1 MLRTILLLGSLLF
14 LTYDLAAQNGEARR
28 QITKIIQSSKAKI
41 GVSVLGLEDR
51 DTLAFDGKGH
61 YPMQSVYKF
70 PLAVA
75 VLHEVDRGTLSL
87 DMKIRIRKEDL
98 LPETWSP
105 LRDKYPQGGVDVP
118 LSEILRYTVSLS
130 DNNGCDIMF
139 RMLGGPA
146 KVEAYIRSIG
156 ITGMAFAATEEE
168 MHANPKTQFSNWCEP
183 DAMVKLLDMF
193 NGGRILSE
201 SSRKFLWDVMTETST
216 GPNRIKGL
224 LPPGTVV
231 AHKTG
236 SSGKNRKG
244 ITYAVNDVG
253 IITLPNGKHVA
264 IVAYVS
270 NSRDDNDT
278 LENIIARI
286 SKVVWD
292 YFSSKKCRSL
302 QFHVQT
308 YRSEIDR
315 TAIGIVGRIGDMLPV
330 DRHRG
335 PFHDA

>member
-1 MLRTILLLGSLLF
+1 MFPMFRTILFLGFLF
-14 LTYDLAAQNGEARR
+14 LLTHDLAAQKSEARHK
-28 QITKIIQSSKAKI
+28 ITKIIQSSKAKVGI
-41 GVSVLGLEDR
+41 SVLGLEDR

-75 VLHEVDRGTLSL
+75 VLHDVDRGKLSL
-87 DMKIRIRKEDL
+87 DTKIRVRKKDL

-105 LRDKYPQGGVDVP
+105 LRDRYPKGDIDLP
-118 LSEILRYTVSLS
+118 LSEILRYTVSQS
-130 DNNGCDIMF
+130 DNNGCDLLF
-139 RMLGGPA
+139 RLLGGPA

-183 DAMVKLLDMF
+183 DAMVKLLDILH
-193 NGGRILSE
+193 GGNILSE
-201 SSRKFLWDVMTETST
+201 PSRKFLLDIMAETST

-224 LPPGTVV
+224 LPPGTTV

-236 SSGKNRKG
+236 SSGRNRKG
-244 ITYAVNDVG
+244 ITYALNDVG
-253 IITLPNGKHVA
+253 IVTLPNGKHVA

-270 NSRDDNDT
+270 DSRDDNDT

-292 YFSSKKCRSL
+292 YFSSKR
-302 QFHVQT
+302 
-308 YRSEIDR
+308 
-315 TAIGIVGRIGDMLPV
+315 
-330 DRHRG
+330 
-335 PFHDA
+335 

>member
-1 MLRTILLLGSLLF
+1 MLRTILLLCSLLF
-14 LTYDLAAQNGEARR
+14 LVHDLAAQKGEARR
-28 QITKIIQSSKAKI
+28 QITKIIQSSKAKVGI
-41 GVSVLGLEDR
+41 SVLGLEDR
-51 DTLAFDGKGH
+51 DTLAFDGRRR

-75 VLHEVDRGTLSL
+75 VLHEVDRGNLSL
-87 DMKIRIRKEDL
+87 DMKIGIRKKDL

-105 LRDKYPQGGVDVP
+105 LRDKYPQGGVEIP
-118 LSEILRYTVSLS
+118 LSEILRYTVSMS
-130 DNNGCDIMF
+130 DNNGCDILF
-139 RMLGGPA
+139 RLIGGPA

-183 DAMVKLLDMF
+183 NAMANLLDMF
-193 NGGRILSE
+193 KGGRILSE
-201 SSRKFLWDVMTETST
+201 SSRTFLWDVMTETST

-236 SSGKNRKG
+236 SSGRNGKG

-264 IVAYVS
+264 IVVYVS
-270 NSRDDNDT
+270 DSREDNDT
-278 LENIIARI
+278 LENVIARV

-292 YFSSKKCRSL
+292 YFSAKK
-302 QFHVQT
+302 
-308 YRSEIDR
+308 
-315 TAIGIVGRIGDMLPV
+315 
-330 DRHRG
+330 
-335 PFHDA
+335 